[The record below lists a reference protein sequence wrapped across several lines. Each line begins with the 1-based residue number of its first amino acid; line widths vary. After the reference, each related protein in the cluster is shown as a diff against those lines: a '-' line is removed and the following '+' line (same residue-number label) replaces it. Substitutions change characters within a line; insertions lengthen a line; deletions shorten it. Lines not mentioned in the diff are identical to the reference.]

1 MKTIQL
7 RDETYRMLSK
17 LKEIKKARS
26 FDEIIF
32 ELLMRE
38 LGVETEMFGVDRGKI
53 RPFSP
58 KDRMEDREW

>member
-7 RDETYRMLSK
+7 REETYRMLSK

-26 FDEIIF
+26 FDEVISEI
-32 ELLMRE
+32 LMKE
-38 LGVETEMFGVDRGKI
+38 LGVEIEMFGVDRGKI

-58 KDRMEDREW
+58 EDRMEDRGW